1 MGTYMFFENDNN
13 PQVDDIVFDKV
24 PTLKYC
30 AKTRKV
36 LKMQRVF
43 VKPRDEVLGD
53 TEHSGYTP
61 NTETLSQAGVPP
73 KYQEEGRKIHFSI
86 CLSCIIMNFFI
97 NFISYSSAVLE

>member
-1 MGTYMFFENDNN
+1 MGTYMFFEKDDD
-13 PQVDDIVFDKV
+13 PQVDDPVFDKM

-30 AKTRKV
+30 AKTRKL

-53 TEHSGYTP
+53 TEHRGCIP

-73 KYQEEGRKIHFSI
+73 QYQAEGTKWHFS
-86 CLSCIIMNFFI
+86 LF
-97 NFISYSSAVLE
+97 VL